1 MTSGCLTRLFSGMK
15 TIYINRPTE
24 DLGDP
29 VSREQGEAK
38 FDMYI
43 DIGQG
48 ESGGLVE
55 LASRLSL

>member
-1 MTSGCLTRLFSGMK
+1 MK